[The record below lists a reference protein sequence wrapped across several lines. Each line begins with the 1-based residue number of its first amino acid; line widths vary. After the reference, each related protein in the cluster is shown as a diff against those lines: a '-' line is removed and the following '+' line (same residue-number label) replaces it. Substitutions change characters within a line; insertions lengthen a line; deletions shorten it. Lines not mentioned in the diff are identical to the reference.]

1 MLNDHV
7 KQVESWMIFVIK
19 EIYKKAY
26 KLWR

>member
-26 KLWR
+26 KL